1 MHAAKLKNQ
10 LIWWPGWRARLTA
23 NAIGEVFLHVSCVRR
38 RFCSFARRHV
48 SDILADEMT
57 GGKVLVFAHHR
68 NVLDA
73 LEQAV
78 VRTGRVEYIRI
89 DGRTKVRIPML
100 LCELRFMAFQPSSC
114 ACHMADWSKYC

>member
-1 MHAAKLKNQ
+1 M
-10 LIWWPGWRARLTA
+10 LIPHPG
-23 NAIGEVFLHVSCVRR
+23 
-38 RFCSFARRHV
+38 RHM

-73 LEQAV
+73 LEQSV

-89 DGRTKVRIPML
+89 DGRTKVGMEVL
-100 LCELRFMAFQPSSC
+100 LYLLFVTSAVPKNECCAGFLLRLCTLYLDGVPAL
-114 ACHMADWSKYC
+114 

>member
-1 MHAAKLKNQ
+1 MD
-10 LIWWPGWRARLTA
+10 
-23 NAIGEVFLHVSCVRR
+23 VSVYLFSCR
-38 RFCSFARRHV
+38 CSGRHV

-89 DGRTKVRIPML
+89 DGRTKVRK
-100 LCELRFMAFQPSSC
+100 LRP
-114 ACHMADWSKYC
+114 

>member
-1 MHAAKLKNQ
+1 MVIRKLAY
-10 LIWWPGWRARLTA
+10 ID
-23 NAIGEVFLHVSCVRR
+23 VSFISYRCHG
-38 RFCSFARRHV
+38 RHV

-73 LEQAV
+73 LEEAV

-89 DGRTKVRIPML
+89 DGRTKVG
-100 LCELRFMAFQPSSC
+100 SC
-114 ACHMADWSKYC
+114 AGVISRVFVRWLPLGGRCFDVPTCEMLIFYLAEGLWFYSSRP